1 MNKIKSIISYAVF
14 FLGLVFVACQDVD
27 PYGEGIAN
35 SLQLS
40 VGQSDVSFDM
50 ERSSSV
56 SVNASDNFG
65 WSASKVFRSDFSR
78 SSSAGFIFCPPHTI
92 GSRFRGNSPPWPVFR
107 FAPPASS

>member
-50 ERSSSV
+50 ERSS
-56 SVNASDNFG
+56 D
-65 WSASKVFRSDFSR
+65 
-78 SSSAGFIFCPPHTI
+78 
-92 GSRFRGNSPPWPVFR
+92 
-107 FAPPASS
+107 